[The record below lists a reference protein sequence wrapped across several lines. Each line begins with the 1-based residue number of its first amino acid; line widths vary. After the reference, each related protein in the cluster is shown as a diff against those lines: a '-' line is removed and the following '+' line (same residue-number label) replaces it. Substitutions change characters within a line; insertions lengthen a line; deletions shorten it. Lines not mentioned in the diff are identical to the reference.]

1 MPLAVA
7 VVIVGVL
14 VLFLFFA
21 FVHEKPPAP
30 ADVAIAYETA
40 WDHLDFSMLFDL
52 SGTEL
57 RDGMRRDA
65 FIAAK
70 RAAYDDA
77 AQGRLGARLEVD
89 TAVTGHDTSLVVTRV
104 STPSSSVRNNV
115 LLERR
120 GGGWTVVGYNL
131 RRDAD
136 ATPTNP

>member
-1 MPLAVA
+1 MPLTIAMI
-7 VVIVGVL
+7 IVGVL
-14 VLFLFFA
+14 VLFMFFA
-21 FVHEKPPAP
+21 FVHESPPAP

-52 SGTEL
+52 SGSEL
-57 RDGMRRDA
+57 RDGMRRES

-70 RAAYDDA
+70 RAAYDNTH
-77 AQGRLGARLEVD
+77 GRLGANIEVD

-104 STPSSSVRNNV
+104 STPSGSVRNNV

-120 GGGWTVVGYNL
+120 GGTWIVVGYNL

-136 ATPTNP
+136 ATPTNQ